1 MDSVWRRKPYH
12 GNRYE
17 FFAGKDVIKCR
28 MFLKVNLSRRAS
40 DISSPRAIII

>member
-1 MDSVWRRKPYH
+1 MVSVWSRKPYH

-17 FFAGKDVIKCR
+17 FFAGYDGIECR

-40 DISSPRAIII
+40 DVSSPRTIII

>member
-17 FFAGKDVIKCR
+17 FFAGKDGIECR

-40 DISSPRAIII
+40 DISSPRALII